1 MIIKQD
7 LLTINKYSRPGS
19 RLLSVRKLVIHYV
32 ANAGTT
38 AKQNRNFF
46 EMRKTGKHGYGS
58 AHYFVDDTEI
68 IQCIPDNEI
77 AYHVGAAKYTDY
89 GLSISSYPNAR
100 TIGIEFCHPD
110 ETGKPNYATY
120 KRLVELCKKLCC
132 RYKLDPM
139 NDITTH
145 NAITDKN
152 CPKYYVDE
160 PEEFYK
166 FKLDVM
172 GDIKC

>member
-1 MIIKQD
+1 MIIKKD
-7 LLTINKYSRPGS
+7 LLTVNPYSRSGAK
-19 RLLSVRKLVIHYV
+19 LKSVKKIVIHYV
-32 ANAGTT
+32 ANPGTT
-38 AKQNRNFF
+38 AKQNRNYF
-46 EMRKTGKHGYGS
+46 EMRKDGEYQYGS
-58 AHYFVDDTEI
+58 THYILDDTEI
-68 IQCIPDNEI
+68 IQCIPEDEV

-110 ETGKPNYATY
+110 ETGKPEYPAY
-120 KRLVELCKKLCC
+120 KHLVELCKQLCC

-139 NDITTH
+139 EDITTH
-145 NAITDKN
+145 NAITGKN

-172 GDIKC
+172 GGIK